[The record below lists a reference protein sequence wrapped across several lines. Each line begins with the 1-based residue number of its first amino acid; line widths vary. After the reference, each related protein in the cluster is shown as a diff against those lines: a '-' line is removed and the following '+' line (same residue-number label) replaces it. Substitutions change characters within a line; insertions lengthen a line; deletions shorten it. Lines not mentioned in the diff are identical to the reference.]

1 MKQPAPAD
9 EPSGQN
15 EAQEDADETA
25 AQEAPRRCRQC
36 KQGEL
41 VLVAEVPRP
50 TVAELMQ
57 MPPSMEP
64 LADSGPLQL
73 YLPLSAFL

>member
-1 MKQPAPAD
+1 MSPA
-9 EPSGQN
+9 SQN
-15 EAQEDADETA
+15 EAPEDADETA

-36 KQGEL
+36 NRGEL
-41 VLVAEVPRP
+41 VLVAEAPRP
-50 TVAELMQ
+50 TVAELMR

>member
-1 MKQPAPAD
+1 MRTKPLPKRRL
-9 EPSGQN
+9 
-15 EAQEDADETA
+15 A
-25 AQEAPRRCRQC
+25 AAASCNR
-36 KQGEL
+36 GEL
-41 VLVAEVPRP
+41 VLVAEAPRP